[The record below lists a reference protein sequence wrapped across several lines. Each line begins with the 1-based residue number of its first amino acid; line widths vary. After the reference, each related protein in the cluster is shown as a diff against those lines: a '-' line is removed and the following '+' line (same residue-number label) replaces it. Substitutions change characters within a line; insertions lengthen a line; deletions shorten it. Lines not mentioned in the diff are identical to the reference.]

1 MDTASLILLALES
14 AIIISSLGVLLSRDN
29 FYSALYM
36 ALTMIFIATTFAVFN
51 IQSAFILIT
60 FIFVGAVSV
69 VTVAISAVFRFVPK
83 KIPVNKLWIAP
94 TILTMTV
101 LSFTI
106 YKYASFGISAED
118 VNIAEFQT
126 RYVIAVLFLVSLMVL
141 LMVSIVKLVRRE
153 EMCSK

>member
-1 MDTASLILLALES
+1 MIL
-14 AIIISSLGVLLSRDN
+14 
-29 FYSALYM
+29 
-36 ALTMIFIATTFAVFN
+36 IATTFAVFS

-60 FIFVGAVSV
+60 FIFVGAVGV

-83 KIPVNKLWIAP
+83 EIPINKLWIAP
-94 TILTMTV
+94 TILTMAV

-106 YKYASFGISAED
+106 YKYASYGISAKD

-126 RYVIAVLFLVSLMVL
+126 RYVIAVVFLVSLMVL

-153 EMCSK
+153 EVCSK

>member
-1 MDTASLILLALES
+1 MDTASLILIALES

>member
-1 MDTASLILLALES
+1 
-14 AIIISSLGVLLSRDN
+14 
-29 FYSALYM
+29 
-36 ALTMIFIATTFAVFN
+36 
-51 IQSAFILIT
+51 LIT